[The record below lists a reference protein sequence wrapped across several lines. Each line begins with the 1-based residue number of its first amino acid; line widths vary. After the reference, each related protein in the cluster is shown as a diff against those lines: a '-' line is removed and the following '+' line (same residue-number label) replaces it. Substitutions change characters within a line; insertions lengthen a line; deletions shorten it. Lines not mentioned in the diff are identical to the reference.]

1 MSAAAELVSII
12 EANGG
17 RFLIEGEEL
26 VIRPGDAAMPLVEE
40 LRTHKAEIIA
50 LLQSRTKQEPDSTPE
65 SDALGLWMPARCVYR
80 DRCFG
85 GVGALYLDLS
95 RWCADHGQTAPE
107 SRRAFAAEL
116 QAEGFA
122 VNTDGLVYGLML
134 GEDWEA
140 CERAQA
146 APEPSYNP
154 ECKPSEHKTGHSRR
168 NAKA

>member
-17 RFLIEGEEL
+17 RFLIEGGEL

-40 LRTHKAEIIA
+40 LRTHKAEIVA
-50 LLQSRTKQEPDSTPE
+50 LLQSRTGQETESAPDDPLPGE
-65 SDALGLWMPARCVYR
+65 WLLERCVYR

-116 QAEGFA
+116 QVEGFA
-122 VNTDGLVYGLML
+122 VTTDGLVYGLML
-134 GEDWEA
+134 GEDLETVMHF
-140 CERAQA
+140 QGV
-146 APEPSYNP
+146 PDD
-154 ECKPSEHKTGHSRR
+154 
-168 NAKA
+168 

>member
-50 LLQSRTKQEPDSTPE
+50 LLQSRTNQEPDSAPE
-65 SDALGLWMPARCVYR
+65 NDGLGLWMLARCVYR

-122 VNTDGLVYGLML
+122 VTTDGLVYGLML
-134 GEDWEA
+134 GEA

-146 APEPSYNP
+146 APVDSGIPAQP
-154 ECKPSEHKTGHSRR
+154 KAAKRR
-168 NAKA
+168 

>member
-17 RFLIEGEEL
+17 CFSVEGGEL
-26 VIRPGDAAMPLVEE
+26 VIRPGEAALPLLDS
-40 LRTHKAEIIA
+40 LRAYKPEIVA
-50 LLQSRTKQEPDSTPE
+50 LLQSRSEQETDSAPDS
-65 SDALGLWMPARCVYR
+65 DAPGLWMLARCVYR

-85 GVGALYLDLS
+85 GVGALFLDLA

-122 VNTDGLVYGLML
+122 VTTDGLVYGLML
-134 GEDWEA
+134 GEDLETVMHF
-140 CERAQA
+140 QGV
-146 APEPSYNP
+146 PDD
-154 ECKPSEHKTGHSRR
+154 
-168 NAKA
+168 

>member
-65 SDALGLWMPARCVYR
+65 SDALGLWMLARCVYR

-122 VNTDGLVYGLML
+122 VTTDGLVYGLML

-146 APEPSYNP
+146 APVDSGIPAQP
-154 ECKPSEHKTGHSRR
+154 KAAKRR
-168 NAKA
+168 NAERRRP

>member
-1 MSAAAELVSII
+1 MTPAAELVQIV
-12 EANGG
+12 EQRGG
-17 RFLIEGEEL
+17 RLFIEGEKL
-26 VIRPGDAAMPLVEE
+26 VIEPEEAALPLVDS
-40 LRTHKAEIIA
+40 LRAYKPEIVA
-50 LLQSRTKQEPDSTPE
+50 LLQSRIEQEMESAPE
-65 SDALGLWMPARCVYR
+65 NDALGLWMLARCVYR

-122 VNTDGLVYGLML
+122 VTTDGLVYGLML
-134 GEDWEA
+134 GEDCEA

-146 APEPSYNP
+146 APVDSGIPAQP
-154 ECKPSEHKTGHSRR
+154 KAAKRR
-168 NAKA
+168 NAERRRP

>member
-1 MSAAAELVSII
+1 MSTAEELVSII

-50 LLQSRTKQEPDSTPE
+50 LLQSRIEQETESAPDDPLPGE
-65 SDALGLWMPARCVYR
+65 WLLERCVYR

-85 GVGALYLDLS
+85 GVGTLYLDLA
-95 RWCADHGQTAPE
+95 RWSAAHRQPAPE
-107 SRRAFAAEL
+107 SRKAFTAAL

-122 VNTDGLVYGLML
+122 VTADGVVAGLL
-134 GEDWEA
+134 LREDLEA
-140 CERAQA
+140 CERTQA
-146 APEPSYNP
+146 VPEPS
-154 ECKPSEHKTGHSRR
+154 CKKSGHKTGHSRR
-168 NAKA
+168 DAKA

>member
-1 MSAAAELVSII
+1 MSEAEELIRIV
-12 EANGG
+12 EGRGG
-17 RFLIEGEEL
+17 RLFIEGEKL
-26 VIRPGDAAMPLVEE
+26 VIEPEEAALPLVDS
-40 LRTHKAEIIA
+40 LRTYKPEIVA
-50 LLQSRTKQEPDSTPE
+50 LLQSRTEQETESAPE
-65 SDALGLWMPARCVYR
+65 NDALGLWMLERCVYR

-95 RWCADHGQTAPE
+95 LWCADHGQTAPE